1 MSSDIELL
9 ASSSN
14 RFVNTTLACVLY
26 SEFDDVAGPRVLYQ
40 DPEGFLSTEIF
51 DALSEYIICKPAL
64 CGASVSIVD
73 PLDRKIV
80 GFPVLISNSKYS
92 RCVKILLKFW

>member
-1 MSSDIELL
+1 M
-9 ASSSN
+9 
-14 RFVNTTLACVLY
+14 TLACVLY
-26 SEFDDVAGPRVLYQ
+26 SEFDDVAMYQ

-92 RCVKILLKFW
+92 RNALLFNVLPFCRWDSR